1 MMVRGC
7 CFDFGVRWSDLVIV
21 NKLARLTSAPGGEDA
36 HRGKTDTATIG
47 LRAFIITNLKDR
59 LAGVC

>member
-1 MMVRGC
+1 MVRDC

-21 NKLARLTSAPGGEDA
+21 NKLVCAPDVCPGGEDA

-47 LRAFIITNLKDR
+47 LHN
-59 LAGVC
+59 